1 MMVGFSYNHLNLTFR
16 LFKFSTKSIIHSR
29 DVRWLNKYYSEY
41 FNCDKITK
49 SSLLSYFTVN
59 ELVISS
65 HNNNEKPLFIPMDT
79 LINQEF
85 EDNIDND
92 DISLNSNNSN
102 SNIIPNEIKKL
113 HYENKELRSGKTRSD
128 TIRNNLSNNLSS
140 VENIILNVENNKDE
154 LNDIS

>member
-1 MMVGFSYNHLNLTFR
+1 
-16 LFKFSTKSIIHSR
+16 
-29 DVRWLNKYYSEY
+29 
-41 FNCDKITK
+41 
-49 SSLLSYFTVN
+49 
-59 ELVISS
+59 
-65 HNNNEKPLFIPMDT
+65 MDT

-92 DISLNSNNSN
+92 DIYLNSNNSNHSN

-113 HYENKELRSGKTRSD
+113 HNENKELRSGKTRSD

-154 LNDIS
+154 LNDISDIKDVKKEYKKYLNKKLVENRLFHLEKDRKERNLARVSVE

>member
-1 MMVGFSYNHLNLTFR
+1 MYSKLLNTSSKINNKVELEMMVGFSYNHPNLTFR

-49 SSLLSYFTVN
+49 SSLLSDFPVN
-59 ELVISS
+59 ELVIPS

-92 DISLNSNNSN
+92 DIYSN
-102 SNIIPNEIKKL
+102 SNKSN
-113 HYENKELRSGKTRSD
+113 HMND
-128 TIRNNLSNNLSS
+128 NL
-140 VENIILNVENNKDE
+140 NIITN
-154 LNDIS
+154 